1 MRMQHG
7 LVLLSVLIL
16 GACTTPA
23 DIPPARMHAPSVWSA
38 AVPVVVD
45 ADPTPAWWMVLGDD
59 TLNVWIEHAMRDS
72 ADLQVLLARLEQAQA
87 WADAKAAARAPS
99 FGVQVSVAHERT
111 SQMDLHHPDGSR
123 TDTPPAWQRRLG
135 GGLEGRYE
143 IDLLGRLSRAQRAAE
158 HQTLASAEDL
168 RALRCWL
175 TSEIVQTYV
184 ELRRLEADIAAQYVA
199 VGLLQTLV
207 EIEQR
212 RLAGGIGTRESLRQA
227 QRAQDAGQDRRAEL
241 SQHHHAA
248 FAQLALLLGRAP
260 GALLVPENSQW
271 WERLADFTG
280 ALPPDMPA
288 TVMGR
293 RADVA
298 AAWQRVLAA
307 SQSAQQV
314 ARERYPTLI
323 LTGNAGYA
331 SPGLDQWLGA
341 NALAWATQVALSIP
355 LFDGGQR
362 RAQTQVAQAGADEAY
377 AQYRQT
383 VLRALV
389 EADVGLHAT
398 ASAQGRVVLAR
409 KELQRHQASAS
420 AIDQAWQSGTVAGT
434 AVLEVQGMQLQAAAL
449 LRQRQ
454 YEWLAAWTQAQRAF
468 GR

>member
-1 MRMQHG
+1 M
-7 LVLLSVLIL
+7 
-16 GACTTPA
+16 
-23 DIPPARMHAPSVWSA
+23 
-38 AVPVVVD
+38 
-45 ADPTPAWWMVLGDD
+45 
-59 TLNVWIEHAMRDS
+59 
-72 ADLQVLLARLEQAQA
+72 
-87 WADAKAAARAPS
+87 
-99 FGVQVSVAHERT
+99 
-111 SQMDLHHPDGSR
+111 
-123 TDTPPAWQRRLG
+123 
-135 GGLEGRYE
+135 
-143 IDLLGRLSRAQRAAE
+143 
-158 HQTLASAEDL
+158 
-168 RALRCWL
+168 
-175 TSEIVQTYV
+175 QTYV